1 MRYLLLLV
9 YFFPFVLSAQS
20 FEHLSVRGTSLNGK
34 ELTSA
39 FAGGMNAPQFSEV
52 DLDGNGIKD
61 LYVFDRIGDTH
72 LTFLQENT
80 GDETEYRFE
89 PRFAKNFPKCSE
101 WILLR
106 DYDNDGISDLFTYS
120 GLELINGIR
129 VFKGKYNNGKI
140 DFDRVEL
147 DQSFDFNVLTYLTNN
162 LLSEIFVSN
171 IDYPNIEDVDGDGDL
186 DILTYEP
193 NGVYVQY
200 FQNQAIEKNYPLDSL
215 VFLLKDECW
224 GRFSENASD
233 GLINLGNNMDD
244 CPDWSTTNIH
254 PGSTLLTFD
263 ENGDGLPE
271 ILVGDNSNS
280 NLTKLTNGGI
290 KDTAFMIK
298 KDTVFPNYDVPVTI
312 DLFVVPFLLDVDND
326 QLKDLIV
333 APNWKGNSE
342 NYQVGWFYKNTGDPQ
357 NFVFEYQQSD
367 WLVEDMFDFGS
378 RSAPT
383 FADVNGDG
391 LLDMVIGNESFYVP
405 DLKKDPRLVLLENI
419 GTETEP
425 NFKITND
432 NWLDFKQFDNY
443 TTDFTP
449 VFGDLDGDGDKDLL
463 VGEKFG
469 SLFFVENVGGA
480 GNPMEFGNITH
491 HYKDIDIGQY
501 SAPQIADL
509 NQDGLPDLLIG
520 DRFGKLIFFPNIGT
534 LNEPAF
540 HPNKDEPPN
549 NAKFGDISTA
559 QPIMPNGHAVPFLVP
574 LDSSFLL
581 ITGEE
586 SGKVDYYQFT
596 SNQINDPILPTIPNW
611 GNVNIGLYTKPA
623 LVDLNSDGI
632 LDLVVG
638 NQRGGLS
645 VFESHLTIDGI
656 TATNDISE
664 ESPFH
669 LYPNPATDCIYVER
683 KNDFR
688 QVYKLS
694 VLNVIGEVV
703 IEAISPKVDISGLE
717 SGVYY
722 IKIGTEVYKF
732 IKI

>member
-61 LYVFDRIGDTH
+61 LYVFDRIGDIH

-147 DQSFDFNVLTYLTNN
+147 DQSFDFNVLTYLSNN
-162 LLSEIFVSN
+162 SLSEIFVSN

-244 CPDWSTTNIH
+244 CPEWSTTNIH

-298 KDTVFPNYDVPVTI
+298 KDTIFPNYDVPV
-312 DLFVVPFLLDVDND
+312 
-326 QLKDLIV
+326 
-333 APNWKGNSE
+333 
-342 NYQVGWFYKNTGDPQ
+342 
-357 NFVFEYQQSD
+357 
-367 WLVEDMFDFGS
+367 
-378 RSAPT
+378 
-383 FADVNGDG
+383 
-391 LLDMVIGNESFYVP
+391 
-405 DLKKDPRLVLLENI
+405 
-419 GTETEP
+419 
-425 NFKITND
+425 
-432 NWLDFKQFDNY
+432 
-443 TTDFTP
+443 
-449 VFGDLDGDGDKDLL
+449 
-463 VGEKFG
+463 
-469 SLFFVENVGGA
+469 
-480 GNPMEFGNITH
+480 
-491 HYKDIDIGQY
+491 
-501 SAPQIADL
+501 
-509 NQDGLPDLLIG
+509 
-520 DRFGKLIFFPNIGT
+520 
-534 LNEPAF
+534 
-540 HPNKDEPPN
+540 
-549 NAKFGDISTA
+549 
-559 QPIMPNGHAVPFLVP
+559 
-574 LDSSFLL
+574 
-581 ITGEE
+581 
-586 SGKVDYYQFT
+586 
-596 SNQINDPILPTIPNW
+596 
-611 GNVNIGLYTKPA
+611 
-623 LVDLNSDGI
+623 
-632 LDLVVG
+632 
-638 NQRGGLS
+638 
-645 VFESHLTIDGI
+645 
-656 TATNDISE
+656 
-664 ESPFH
+664 
-669 LYPNPATDCIYVER
+669 
-683 KNDFR
+683 
-688 QVYKLS
+688 
-694 VLNVIGEVV
+694 
-703 IEAISPKVDISGLE
+703 
-717 SGVYY
+717 
-722 IKIGTEVYKF
+722 
-732 IKI
+732 